1 MGGFAMQLVQAA
13 DICTPCVYRVD
24 CVPLN
29 PIVASVLSVI
39 PYTRALAWY
48 FWDHLPPPKTLH
60 TLSAPVSPNSEP
72 NLLGSRSLRAVSR
85 PWPGNSMWSDEQ
97 LQTASAMS
105 QGSLVITVPSM
116 F

>member
-39 PYTRALAWY
+39 PYTHALAWY
-48 FWDHLPPPKTLH
+48 FWDHLPPPKILAYAFCPC
-60 TLSAPVSPNSEP
+60 LSK
-72 NLLGSRSLRAVSR
+72 LRAKPSR
-85 PWPGNSMWSDEQ
+85 FKESTCCVQ
-97 LQTASAMS
+97 AMAWK
-105 QGSLVITVPSM
+105 LHVVR
-116 F
+116 